1 MQHPI
6 CAARDAQYRAARAA
20 ARIGVRHPL
29 ARLLLAAA
37 AVAAGTAWDAGHR
50 VADLHCT
57 RSGEQMTT
65 KHTHGP
71 NFGRRIDGCPR
82 CEELTAGAAPVQ
94 RHGATRR
101 QEEQRA
107 AEIRH
112 HNCRTY
118 GCGVVC
124 TYGDW

>member
-1 MQHPI
+1 MQHSI
-6 CAARDAQYRAARAA
+6 WAARAAQYRAARAA
-20 ARIGVRHPL
+20 ARVGVRHPL
-29 ARLLLAAA
+29 VHLLLAAA
-37 AVAAGTAWDAGHR
+37 ATAAGAAWDAGYR

-57 RSGEQMTT
+57 RSGEQMAT

-71 NFGRRIDGCPR
+71 NSRSRIDGCPR
-82 CEELTAGAAPVQ
+82 GDELPAAAAPG
-94 RHGATRR
+94 RWHGATRR

-107 AEIRH
+107 AEIRR